1 METNACGTAT
11 CWAGQRRETVAGF
24 DPKLLIESLYP
35 FCWHGLTHDVFILG
49 YLYVLIIFVF
59 REKKQMLFVTLDLVT
74 E

>member
-1 METNACGTAT
+1 MHVAQLP
-11 CWAGQRRETVAGF
+11 AGQDSVGRLLQGST
-24 DPKLLIESLYP
+24 PKLLIKSLYP
-35 FCWHGLTHDVFILG
+35 FCWHGLTHDAFILG